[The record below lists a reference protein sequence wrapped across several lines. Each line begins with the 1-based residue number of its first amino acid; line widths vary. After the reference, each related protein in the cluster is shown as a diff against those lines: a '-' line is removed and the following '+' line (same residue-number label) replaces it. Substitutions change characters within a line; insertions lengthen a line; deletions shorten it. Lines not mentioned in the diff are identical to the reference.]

1 VKFKFADLPGHC
13 FINCKSTDF
22 DASSYA
28 EIADIND
35 LEDRCKLRINCFQS
49 PSGPLKSVISIG
61 KINKNLSVSMVL
73 AQSEVH
79 FGDDSCGAWDI
90 RSWHGSKF
98 YMSGRNIVSNGVK
111 CVLEHNSEVS
121 IGEDC
126 MFSDEV
132 LIQCGSQHAV
142 ISLDDKR
149 QVNIDKSIINIGNH
163 VWLGRRSTVMSS
175 SRSIDIGSGSILGIN
190 STLTKSIPAT
200 SLAVGSP
207 ATVVKEKVSWSNVF
221 RCSADELNRVC
232 SMFPGV

>member
-1 VKFKFADLPGHC
+1 MKYKFADLPGHC
-13 FINCKSTDF
+13 FVHCKSTDF
-22 DASSYA
+22 DSESYA
-28 EIADIND
+28 DIEDIND
-35 LEDRCKLRINCFQS
+35 LGSRCKLRIKCFRS

-61 KINKNLSVSMVL
+61 KINKNLSVSMIL
-73 AQSEVH
+73 TQSEVH
-79 FGDDSCGAWDI
+79 FGDGSCGAWNI
-90 RSWHGSKF
+90 RSWHGSRF
-98 YMSGRNIVSNGVK
+98 YMSGNNVVSNGVK

-149 QVNIDKSIINIGNH
+149 QVNIDKSIISIGNH

-175 SRSIDIGSGSILGIN
+175 SRSIDIGDGSILGIN
-190 STLTKSIPAT
+190 STLTRSVPAT

-207 ATVVKEKVSWSNVF
+207 ASVVKEKVSWSNAF

-232 SMFPGV
+232 SMFPGI